1 MGITSLNWKHLK
13 AILWLR
19 WRILRNRARRS
30 GKVGNVLMALLLIG
44 AMLVA
49 VASLVAALVIGVKQL
64 PGIDPMHLLLVW
76 AALCVGFLFSWSV
89 GLLSDLQRS
98 DAMSFKNLLHLP
110 VSLSWV
116 FLYNYLSSFVSLSV
130 MIFVPPMIGLSLAMV
145 IVWGFPMLLTFV
157 LVAAFLIMVTA
168 ITYQLRGW
176 LARLMEDKR
185 RARNIISF
193 LTLLLVLLAQA
204 PNLINMSIQGGS
216 SYERRAERADLRE
229 LRHLA
234 SMEGEGQAEALRRLE
249 LHKEQEANEDAAIM
263 DNANLAALV
272 LPVGWL
278 PYGMRAAAE
287 RRWYASMLCALGMFS
302 IGAWSLRRTYAK
314 TLQGAVQAGG
324 KSAVVPQLDETR
336 ADPIASTS
344 KPTSNFVRR
353 AIPFVSPRT
362 AGIARSSLISF
373 LRAPESKLLLLS
385 PVILLGLY
393 GYLLS
398 RKSSQEQF
406 ADFSAMLSLGAV
418 AMGMLS
424 VMQMIQN
431 QFGMD
436 RGGFRAY
443 LLCPIPRHEIL
454 LGKNIAMAP
463 IGLGIGVA
471 SLVLIQVFLPLGPMH
486 FLGACFQLGS
496 AYLLLCMLWN
506 LVSILAPIRLKDAG
520 MKPANATFKN
530 FLLQLLAM
538 IMVPLTLAPLLAPAI
553 LEFLLGWQDTPA
565 FAGLHLL
572 GLTAIAFGYRW
583 IIKKQGVLLQEREQR
598 ILDVLTHE

>member
-1 MGITSLNWKHLK
+1 MNWKHLK

-19 WRILRNRARRS
+19 WRILSNRARRT
-30 GKVGNVLMALLLIG
+30 GKVGRVVMGLLLIA

-49 VASLVAALVIGVKQL
+49 VVSFVAALFFGVDQL
-64 PGIDPMHLLLVW
+64 PGMGPMDLFMAW
-76 AALCVGFLFSWSV
+76 AALCLGFLFSWSV

-130 MIFVPPMIGLSLAMV
+130 MIFVPPMIGLGLAMI
-145 IVWGFPMLLTFV
+145 IVWGFPMLLALV

-168 ITYQLRGW
+168 VTYQLRGW

-185 RARNIISF
+185 RARNIISL
-193 LTLLLVLLAQA
+193 LTLLLILLAQT
-204 PNLINMSIQGGS
+204 PNLINMRIQGGS
-216 SYERRAERADLRE
+216 RSERRAERSE
-229 LRHLA
+229 LRKLRRVA
-234 SMEGEGQAEALRRLE
+234 GAGGEGQAEALRKID
-249 LHKEQEANEDAAIM
+249 LHEEQEALEDAAIM
-263 DNANLAALV
+263 ENANLAALV

-287 RRWYASMLCALGMFS
+287 RRWCASMLCALGMFA
-302 IGAWSLRRTYAK
+302 IGAWSLQRAYGK
-314 TLQGAVQAGG
+314 TLQGSVQAGG
-324 KSAVVPQLDETR
+324 KSAVVPQLEEMRT
-336 ADPIASTS
+336 DPIAATR

-353 AIPFVSPRT
+353 AIPFVTPRT
-362 AGIARSSLISF
+362 AGIARLSLISF
-373 LRAPESKLLLLS
+373 LRSPESKLLLLS
-385 PVILLGLY
+385 PIILLGFY

-398 RKSSQEQF
+398 GKSSREPL
-406 ADFSAMLSLGAV
+406 ADFSAMHSLGAV
-418 AMGMLS
+418 AMGMIS

-431 QFGMD
+431 QFGLD

-463 IGLGIGVA
+463 IGLGIGTA
-471 SLVLIQVFLPLGPMH
+471 SLVLIQVFLPLGALH

-506 LVSILAPIRLKDAG
+506 LVSILAPVRLKDAG
-520 MKPANATFKN
+520 MKPANATFKS

-538 IMVPLTLAPLLAPAI
+538 AMVPLTLAPLLAPAI

-572 GLTAIAFGYRW
+572 GFIGIAIGYRW
-583 IIKKQGVLLQEREQR
+583 IVRKQGTLLQEREQR
-598 ILDVLTHE
+598 ILDVLTHD